1 MSENRLPPA
10 EEARVRTAAEVAG
23 QRMGWTVPG
32 QVLDYIVATSDPR
45 QSPSALEVRAAAI
58 VDHVKNDTTAP
69 NFRDTPDREAQT
81 YFQTIHGQL
90 VSRLGALPWNLA
102 STREDA
108 STASDSAGN
117 ALGAM
122 ANSSLRYVERAAYD
136 IAIKTQGLEWAAH
149 NRDLLRLGPEAMK
162 ILAATQFKEASYNRM
177 KEVGFKDNQIVD
189 TAKYAKRYGLDANK
203 AAEISADSVRVFG
216 GDDERERKRWRDMIH
231 DHQHDPEHAGKRQK
245 LRDALQERGKH
256 HDPAHR
262 DQARRHLEQLDEVD
276 KARAKADRKADKAA
290 TRETAAATHEAV
302 AATRENRAA
311 IAQVQQTEAAQRAND
326 LFAAAPAPS
335 PAAGQAS
342 PPASTPAS
350 TPVPNQAPAQSPAN
364 APASAP
370 NTPQP
375 APVKA
380 TTRPAAN
387 TLG

>member
-1 MSENRLPPA
+1 MTENRLPPA
-10 EEARVRTAAEVAG
+10 EEARVRTAAVVAG
-23 QRMGWTVPG
+23 QRMGWTVPR

-90 VSRLGALPWNLA
+90 VSRLGGLPWNLA

-108 STASDSAGN
+108 SAGSDSAGN

-177 KEVGFKDNQIVD
+177 KEVAFKDNQIVD

-216 GDDERERKRWRDMIH
+216 GADEREGKRWRDMIH
-231 DHQHDPEHAGKRQK
+231 DHQHDPEHAGKRQR
-245 LRDALQERGKH
+245 LRDALQERSRH
-256 HDPAHR
+256 H
-262 DQARRHLEQLDEVD
+262 DEVD

-290 TRETAAATHEAV
+290 TREHQAAGQVAKAGGEQKKNDELLADLTGPPTPTPPKGPPNKPPPTQPASATPPTRTAAAPPPGK
-302 AATRENRAA
+302 
-311 IAQVQQTEAAQRAND
+311 
-326 LFAAAPAPS
+326 AAAPS
-335 PAAGQAS
+335 PG
-342 PPASTPAS
+342 
-350 TPVPNQAPAQSPAN
+350 
-364 APASAP
+364 
-370 NTPQP
+370 
-375 APVKA
+375 
-380 TTRPAAN
+380 
-387 TLG
+387 